1 MEINKIK
8 SLKMHNF
15 NFDPMNIDLITR
27 PGEAFLK
34 CMGFL
39 TLGTVMEVNINDIH
53 LPPIFI
59 EVARFLAYMGA
70 SVAFFKFIINL
81 FRGKKEIKED
91 KNPEEKE

>member
-1 MEINKIK
+1 MKKIK
-8 SLKMHNF
+8 SLKMQNF

-34 CMGFL
+34 CIGFVS
-39 TLGTVMEVNINDIH
+39 LGTIMEYNINDVH

-70 SVAFFKFIINL
+70 SVAFFKFLINL
-81 FRGKKEIKED
+81 FRKKKT
-91 KNPEEKE
+91 EETKPTEE

>member
-1 MEINKIK
+1 MEKIK
-8 SLKMHNF
+8 SLKMHF
-15 NFDPMNIDLITR
+15 NFDPTNIDLISR

-34 CMGFL
+34 CLGFL
-39 TLGTVMEVNINDIH
+39 TLGTIMDYNINDVH

-81 FRGKKEIKED
+81 FKKDKKQSED
-91 KNPEEKE
+91 KTEDKE